1 MVNILEDNSQT
12 LEQVAIMSPF
22 LEPLYLF
29 METLKPFC
37 WGKTNEM
44 NMGLLYRTFRIQNA
58 DIDQVLTAT
67 PPT

>member
-1 MVNILEDNSQT
+1 MVNIWEDDSQT

-29 METLKPFC
+29 METYKPFC